1 MDECLR
7 VSSGFKGADDIKE
20 CRLMD
25 IQQISDCTVSKIIKS
40 APHFE
45 VEGAGS
51 SQNCTLD
58 ITLGASRWIEVIET
72 HLPRGLSHDS
82 AMVFYHLEP
91 VFCILLGYLQ
101 SKHSFDFVVYEYLY
115 YWS

>member
-20 CRLMD
+20 YRLMD
-25 IQQISDCTVSKIIKS
+25 IQHISDCTVNKIIKS

-45 VEGAGS
+45 VEVAGS
-51 SQNCTLD
+51 SQNGTLD
-58 ITLGASRWIEVIET
+58 ITLGTRRWIEVIET

-82 AMVFYHLEP
+82 AMVFYYART
-91 VFCILLGYLQ
+91 CLL
-101 SKHSFDFVVYEYLY
+101 HSLML
-115 YWS
+115 SAK

>member
-51 SQNCTLD
+51 AQNCTLN
-58 ITLGASRWIEVIET
+58 ITLGTSRWIEVIET

-101 SKHSFDFVVYEYLY
+101 SKHSFDFVVYE
-115 YWS
+115 

>member
-25 IQQISDCTVSKIIKS
+25 IQQISDCTINKVIKS

-45 VEGAGS
+45 VKVAGS

-58 ITLGASRWIEVIET
+58 VTLGTSRWTEVIET

-82 AMVFYHLEP
+82 AMVFYHSRSSLLQS
-91 VFCILLGYLQ
+91 FCYLQ
-101 SKHSFDFVVYEYLY
+101 TTV
-115 YWS
+115 